1 VSGEHTS
8 GRRESDIRADALHS
22 GTPDAQAHRASA
34 WAEWFKPFVRNW
46 TVVVLVGT
54 GALLGFAKV
63 GEDVFAH
70 ESTSFDG
77 AVQAWMLAHQIPLL
91 DAIFLWITRMGGI
104 TGMCVL
110 AVAGAAYLWYRGHR
124 RVAAGVLVV
133 PVVAIT
139 LFSAVKRIYARP
151 RPLGLGGRVDSSY
164 SFPSGHATA
173 SAAVCCT
180 LAYLLWHEGFIGR
193 RTAFAFAVLAPLLIG
208 TSRLYLNVHWAT
220 DVLGGWSVG
229 LFIAVLSAALYNH
242 HRRRRATDRDVSTLG
257 ATPSN
262 PSISR

>member
-1 VSGEHTS
+1 MSAEQAPD
-8 GRRESDIRADALHS
+8 RRMTDVEAGPTPSDA
-22 GTPDAQAHRASA
+22 PDAPAHRATG
-34 WAEWFKPFVRNW
+34 WAEWFRRFVRDW
-46 TVVVLVGT
+46 IVVVLVGT
-54 GALLGFAKV
+54 AALLAFAKV

-77 AVQAWMLAHQIPLL
+77 AIQAWMLSHQLPLF
-91 DAIFLWITRMGGI
+91 DTAFRWITRIGGI
-104 TGMCVL
+104 MGMCVL
-110 AVAGAAYLWYRGHR
+110 ALIGAAYLWYRGHR

-133 PVVAIT
+133 PAVAIT
-139 LFSAVKRIYARP
+139 FFSVVKRVYARP

-180 LAYLLWHEGFIGR
+180 LAYVLWREGFIGR
-193 RTAFAFAVLAPLLIG
+193 RAALAFAVFAPLLVG
-208 TSRLYLNVHWAT
+208 ASRLYLNVHWAT

-242 HRRRRATDRDVSTLG
+242 HRRRRVTDRSTPMSV
-257 ATPSN
+257 APTSPSTT
-262 PSISR
+262 R

>member
-1 VSGEHTS
+1 MKGERA
-8 GRRESDIRADALHS
+8 RRRADTDGDSLQTTMPEAPARHAM
-22 GTPDAQAHRASA
+22 GWAQ
-34 WAEWFKPFVRNW
+34 WFKRFVRDW
-46 TVVVLVGT
+46 LVVVLVGT
-54 GALLGFAKV
+54 TALVGFAKV

-77 AVQAWMLAHQIPLL
+77 AVQAWMLTHQIPLL
-91 DAIFLWITRMGGI
+91 DTIFVWITRVGGV
-104 TGMCVL
+104 TGMSVL
-110 AVAGAAYLWYRGHR
+110 ALAGAAYLWYRGHR
-124 RVAAGVLVV
+124 RVASGVLAV

-139 LFSAVKRIYARP
+139 LFSVVKRIYARP

-180 LAYLLWHEGFIGR
+180 LAYVLWREGFIGR
-193 RTAFAFAVLAPLLIG
+193 RTALVFAVLAPLLIG

-242 HRRRRATDRDVSTLG
+242 HRRRRATDSDVSTLG

-262 PSISR
+262 SSISR